1 VAAIAGTQFLYA
13 TRDRLD
19 RFLSNG
25 DQSGST
31 EFRIW
36 SPKTGL
42 LWNID
47 PTWQAYANISRSA
60 EVPSFGESSNGPG
73 IPFIPFTSVRP
84 QTATTYEIGTRMKRP
99 DYAWEITAYR
109 ADIRNELQCLYS
121 AFGNCN
127 VTNAD
132 RTIHQG
138 IEAGAGAAIF
148 RGIFN
153 DGSAPDKIWLNLAY
167 TFNDFR
173 FDNDPTFGNNLLPG
187 APRHYLRGELL
198 YKHPTGFYA
207 GPNVEWVPESYY
219 VDSANT
225 LRTSAYA
232 LLGLKAGFDN
242 GGPVSAYIEGRNL
255 LNKAYIASASIINYA
270 TPTSP
275 LFEPGTGRAVFAGIK
290 YRW

>member
-1 VAAIAGTQFLYA
+1 
-13 TRDRLD
+13 
-19 RFLSNG
+19 
-25 DQSGST
+25 
-31 EFRIW
+31 
-36 SPKTGL
+36 
-42 LWNID
+42 
-47 PTWQAYANISRSA
+47 
-60 EVPSFGESSNGPG
+60 VPSFGESSNGPG
-73 IPFIPFTSVRP
+73 IPFIPFTSIRP
-84 QTATTYEIGTRMKRP
+84 QIATTYEIGTRMKRP

-109 ADIRNELQCLYS
+109 ANIRDELQCLYS

-153 DGSAPDKIWLNLAY
+153 DGAAPDKLWLNLAY

-187 APRHYLRGELL
+187 APRHYLRAELL
-198 YKHPTGFYA
+198 YKNPTGFYF
-207 GPNVEWVPESYY
+207 GPNVEWVPQAYF

-225 LRTSAYA
+225 LKTEAYA
-232 LLGLKAGFDN
+232 LLGLKLGFDN
-242 GGPVSAYIEGRNL
+242 GGPISAYIEGRNL
-255 LNKAYIASASIINYA
+255 TNKAYIASASIINQA
-270 TPTSP
+270 TATSP
-275 LFEPGTGRAVFAGIK
+275 LFEPGNGRAVFAGMK